1 MARLVVNREEADLV
15 THELT
20 RDIFT
25 IGSAPL
31 NHIVI
36 DDPAVSAQHAI
47 LARVADSYWLNDLN
61 STNGTQVNGVS
72 ISDAEL
78 KDGDKIQFGSV
89 VAVFLRDVANIDET
103 DVVLTSRSPNPPRA
117 SSDRQRETDGNGP
130 NFPTIFA

>member
-1 MARLVVNREEADLV
+1 MCILPARRFLLGAWSRFRKHERSHYWGSGGCTHMRVKMACLVVTREEADLV

-20 RDIFT
+20 RDIVT

-47 LARVADSYWLNDLN
+47 LARVADSYWLKDLG
-61 STNGTQVNGVS
+61 STNGTHVNGVS

-78 KDGDKIQFGSV
+78 K
-89 VAVFLRDVANIDET
+89 
-103 DVVLTSRSPNPPRA
+103 
-117 SSDRQRETDGNGP
+117 NG
-130 NFPTIFA
+130 